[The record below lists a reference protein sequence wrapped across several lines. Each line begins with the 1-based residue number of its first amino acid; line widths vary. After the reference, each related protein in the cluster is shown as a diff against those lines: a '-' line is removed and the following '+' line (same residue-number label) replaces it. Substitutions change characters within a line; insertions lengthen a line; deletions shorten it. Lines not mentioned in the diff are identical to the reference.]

1 MIKPM
6 TLRQLVVLRDY
17 LIHHKSNVDNKVNA
31 IAEHLPIYE
40 PLHVVA
46 MKVNAAIEHR
56 KLLVENSLSEQ
67 CSDKDGNI
75 KLNLV
80 LEAVKFRIE

>member
-1 MIKPM
+1 M
-6 TLRQLVVLRDY
+6 
-17 LIHHKSNVDNKVNA
+17 S
-31 IAEHLPIYE
+31 

-46 MKVNAAIEHR
+46 TKVNAAIEQL

-67 CSDKDGNI
+67 CSYKDGNI

-80 LEAVKFRIE
+80 LEEVKFRIEFKNESEKEKDDTMAF